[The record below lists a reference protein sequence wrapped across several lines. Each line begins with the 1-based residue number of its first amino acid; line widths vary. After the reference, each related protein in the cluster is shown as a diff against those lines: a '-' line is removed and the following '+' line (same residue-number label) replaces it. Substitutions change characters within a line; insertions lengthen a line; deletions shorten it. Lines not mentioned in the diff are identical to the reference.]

1 MPLFKVTFLIS
12 TNRIA
17 AHFFSE
23 KNFAAASHKTHATLT
38 WGMPCT
44 QGRACVCGFY
54 VDCPA
59 RYTAAEVNA
68 SAAQWNPSRPE
79 DAALLRHRRNV
90 AAHKCGS
97 MVRTAAAAFRNVG
110 DNNSGTLD
118 TGGWCLIAPAKPV
131 KYTRVELEN
140 NQSYYLPR
148 PHVAADSV
156 IVKYLGALLSGC
168 DAHMICRARQGS
180 CPPCNGGVGRYSIN
194 DFGAGIGQY
203 GHALLSADPRHR
215 WSGYD
220 GAGNVEE
227 VTDGFVQFFDLTLPL
242 SLPRADWVLS
252 LEVGEHI
259 PRDYEMN
266 YLRNLHAHNCRGMV
280 LSWAYLGK
288 WGVGHVNTHS
298 GAYLLNATAALGYT
312 LDQSATQLLK
322 NSRQR
327 RDRHSGTPNVSAPW
341 SWLRTVAV
349 YRRVTP
355 LTGGGCAP

>member
-1 MPLFKVTFLIS
+1 M
-12 TNRIA
+12 R
-17 AHFFSE
+17 
-23 KNFAAASHKTHATLT
+23 
-38 WGMPCT
+38 
-44 QGRACVCGFY
+44 
-54 VDCPA
+54 
-59 RYTAAEVNA
+59 
-68 SAAQWNPSRPE
+68 
-79 DAALLRHRRNV
+79 
-90 AAHKCGS
+90 
-97 MVRTAAAAFRNVG
+97 
-110 DNNSGTLD
+110 
-118 TGGWCLIAPAKPV
+118 
-131 KYTRVELEN
+131 
-140 NQSYYLPR
+140 
-148 PHVAADSV
+148 
-156 IVKYLGALLSGC
+156 GA
-168 DAHMICRARQGS
+168 
-180 CPPCNGGVGRYSIN
+180 GRYSIN

-349 YRRVTP
+349 YRRITP
-355 LTGGGCAP
+355 LTDGGCAP